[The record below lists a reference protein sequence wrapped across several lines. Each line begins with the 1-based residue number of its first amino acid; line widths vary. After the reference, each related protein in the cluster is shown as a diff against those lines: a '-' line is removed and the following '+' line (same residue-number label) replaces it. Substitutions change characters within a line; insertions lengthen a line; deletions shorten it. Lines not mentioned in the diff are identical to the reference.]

1 MDVMKKI
8 TKWYV
13 TVTICAVFSIC
24 ALVYFDAIVGLAK
37 PAGLVEAFKFM
48 FASPKEYML
57 CLLCGGLAK
66 ASFTA
71 MFVVAT
77 VSLILIIKSIYEY
90 KTEYEAIEWKTVIC
104 YIINVILAIAVGV
117 IQTNI
122 ISDFWIL
129 LIAIGLLIL
138 GIKVWAD
145 NN

>member
-1 MDVMKKI
+1 MEIIKKI

-13 TVTICAVFSIC
+13 TITICSIFSIC

-66 ASFTA
+66 TSFAA
-71 MFVVAT
+71 MFVVA
-77 VSLILIIKSIYEY
+77 VASLVLIIKSVYEY
-90 KTEYEAIEWKTVIC
+90 KTEYEAIDWKAMIC
-104 YIINVILAIAVGV
+104 YIINVILAIVLGI
-117 IQTNI
+117 IQNNI
-122 ISDFWIL
+122 ISNFWIL
-129 LIAIGLLIL
+129 LIAVGLLIL

>member
-1 MDVMKKI
+1 MDIMRKI

-13 TVTICAVFSIC
+13 TVTICAVFAIC
-24 ALVYFDAIVGLAK
+24 AIVYFDAIVGLAK

-48 FASPKEYML
+48 FTSPKEYML

-66 ASFTA
+66 ASFAA

-90 KTEYEAIEWKTVIC
+90 KTEYETIEWKMVIY
-104 YIINVILAIAVGV
+104 YILNVILAIVVGI

-129 LIAIGLLIL
+129 LIAVGLLIL
-138 GIKVWAD
+138 VIKVWAD

>member
-1 MDVMKKI
+1 MDIMRKI

-13 TVTICAVFSIC
+13 AVTICAVFAIC
-24 ALVYFDAIVGLAK
+24 AIVYFDAIVGLAK

-66 ASFTA
+66 VSFIA
-71 MFVVAT
+71 MLVVAV
-77 VSLILIIKSIYEY
+77 VSLVLIIISIYEY
-90 KTEYEAIEWKTVIC
+90 RTENEAIDWKTVIC
-104 YIINVILAIAVGV
+104 YMINIILAIVVGIV
-117 IQTNI
+117 QTNI

-129 LIAIGLLIL
+129 LFAIGLLML
-138 GIKVWAD
+138 GVKIWAD